1 MEFESV
7 ESDICSNGLLNDPE
21 CDQLAR
27 FYFNIWPLQQ
37 WKYVQSRWKK
47 YQILDKPAK
56 ICKTFKI
63 TPNFAKSGHTA
74 LETHSHNETFQGR
87 LVRMS

>member
-1 MEFESV
+1 MKIKFAEKLEFESV

-37 WKYVQSRWKK
+37 
-47 YQILDKPAK
+47 
-56 ICKTFKI
+56 
-63 TPNFAKSGHTA
+63 
-74 LETHSHNETFQGR
+74 
-87 LVRMS
+87 